1 MIINTSKQI
10 RPVGGAVLI
19 RKSDHKVLAHRPHL
33 PRIIRDG
40 IFSSLLF
47 LLFMAIL
54 LQSLFTLV
62 RSHLMSLSLLSVR
75 HNALCFIVK
84 L

>member
-19 RKSDHKVLAHRPHL
+19 RKSDHKVLAHRPRL

-40 IFSSLLF
+40 ISSSLLF

-54 LQSLFTLV
+54 LQSFFTTFDFFPLGIMLNV
-62 RSHLMSLSLLSVR
+62 LLL
-75 HNALCFIVK
+75 NYD
-84 L
+84 